1 MNIDRDAPV
10 ITRDE
15 ILINAPVE
23 TVWERL
29 TNIDAWT
36 EWNSEIA
43 SAKLDDPLAVGSVF
57 RWTTAGMDIAST
69 IGELVPQQR
78 IAWSGLAQGIM
89 GIHVWNLSSADSGT
103 LVQTEESWEG
113 KPVRIQ
119 INLLQSMLNDSI
131 RAWLET
137 LKRTAEAATPAT
149 DEAEI

>member
-15 ILINAPVE
+15 IVIAASVE
-23 TVWERL
+23 AVWDRL

-36 EWNSEIA
+36 EWNPEIA

-69 IGELVPQQR
+69 VGELVPHQR
-78 IAWSGLAQGIM
+78 IVWSGLAHGIM
-89 GIHVWNLSSADSGT
+89 GIHVWSLSAADGGT

-119 INLLQSMLNDSI
+119 INLLQSTLNESI
-131 RAWLET
+131 RTWLEN
-137 LKRTAEAATPAT
+137 LKRATEAFAPT
-149 DEAEI
+149 EQ